1 MINRKQFAAVLGF
14 AFAAVW
20 AASGFVSALLCLVAA
35 AAFYYA
41 AAFFEGEVDLTD
53 VQARFT
59 PGGGRSAAGSTPS
72 KPRVK

>member
-1 MINRKQFAAVLGF
+1 MINRKQSAAALGF

-20 AASGFVSALLCLVAA
+20 AGSGFVSALLCLVAA

-41 AAFFEGEVDLTD
+41 AAFLEGEVDLTE
-53 VQARFT
+53 VQARF
-59 PGGGRSAAGSTPS
+59 SAGPRAKATEPA